1 MEQNVLLDVESMES
15 PVQAN
20 LEVVSPPESVA
31 TPSKSSPILTWA
43 PLAWISALM
52 LVSFYPM
59 LERLV
64 NQWMNDDD
72 MGHGF
77 FVPAVAA
84 YIAWQRKDEILSAEW
99 SRNYLGLAIVLY
111 ASFQYILGTLAA
123 ELFLTRTAIVFSI
136 AGAVLFAGGKP
147 LMKILGFPIFLLF
160 FMVPLPAV
168 IYNQIT
174 FPLQLFASGVAEKS
188 LLLLGIPVLR
198 DGNILELAEHK
209 LSVVEAC
216 SGIRSL
222 LSLTFLSLVYG
233 FFFESKG
240 WLRAVLLF
248 ATIPIAIAANAFR
261 VSMTGVLYEYKSE
274 WAEGFFHTAE
284 GWVIFMFALSMLLTF
299 HRFAIW
305 FYEGIQNARTQAAQ
319 QPTA

>member
-1 MEQNVLLDVESMES
+1 MLVLECMEI
-15 PVQAN
+15 PVQVNPEATQSG
-20 LEVVSPPESVA
+20 EQVVLSP
-31 TPSKSSPILTWA
+31 KSTLLSSWA
-43 PLAWISALM
+43 PFAWISGVM

-64 NQWMNDDD
+64 QQWMNDDD

-77 FVPAVAA
+77 FVPVVAA
-84 YIAWQRKDEILSAEW
+84 YIAWQRKDEILDIEMK
-99 SRNYLGLAIVLY
+99 RNYWGLVVMLY
-111 ASFQYILGTLAA
+111 ASVQYVLGTIAA

-136 AGAVLFAGGKP
+136 AGAVLFTGGLQLLK
-147 LMKILGFPIFLLF
+147 KVGFPIFLLG
-160 FMVPLPAV
+160 FMVPIPAV

-174 FPLQLFASGVAEKS
+174 FPLQMFASGVAEKT

-233 FFFESKG
+233 FFFESRT
-240 WLRAVLLF
+240 WMRAMLLF
-248 ATIPIAIAANAFR
+248 ATVPIAIAANAFR

-284 GWVIFMFALSMLLTF
+284 GWVIFMIALSLLLMF
-299 HRFAIW
+299 HRFANW
-305 FYEGIQNARTQAAQ
+305 FFQGIQNARSQTRPEANA
-319 QPTA
+319 

>member
-1 MEQNVLLDVESMES
+1 MLVLECMEI
-15 PVQAN
+15 PVQVNPGATQSGEQAV
-20 LEVVSPPESVA
+20 LSPKS
-31 TPSKSSPILTWA
+31 TPLSSWA
-43 PLAWISALM
+43 PLAWISGVM

-64 NQWMNDDD
+64 QQWMNDDD

-77 FVPAVAA
+77 FVPVVAA
-84 YIAWQRKDEILSAEW
+84 YIAWQRKDEILEIEMK
-99 SRNYLGLAIVLY
+99 RNYWGLVVMLY
-111 ASFQYILGTLAA
+111 AAVQYVLGTIAA

-136 AGAVLFAGGKP
+136 AGAVLFTGGFQLLK
-147 LMKILGFPIFLLF
+147 KVGFPIFLLG
-160 FMVPLPAV
+160 FMVPIPAV

-174 FPLQLFASGVAEKS
+174 FPLQMFASGVAEKT

-233 FFFESKG
+233 FFFESRG
-240 WLRAVLLF
+240 WMRAMLLF
-248 ATIPIAIAANAFR
+248 ATVPIAIAANAFR

-284 GWVIFMFALSMLLTF
+284 GWVIFMIALSLLLMF
-299 HRFAIW
+299 HRFANW
-305 FYEGIQNARTQAAQ
+305 FFQGIQNARSQTRSEANS
-319 QPTA
+319 

>member
-1 MEQNVLLDVESMES
+1 MDS
-15 PVQAN
+15 PVQEKIIDPTPVAAT
-20 LEVVSPPESVA
+20 LPLAGKTDWSV
-31 TPSKSSPILTWA
+31 WA
-43 PLAWISALM
+43 PLAWVAGLM

-59 LERLV
+59 LQKLV

-77 FVPAVAA
+77 FVPIVAA
-84 YIAWQRKDEILSAEW
+84 YIAWQRKDDLLAAPE
-99 SRNYLGLAIVLY
+99 SRSYLGILVMFY
-111 ASFQYILGTLAA
+111 GSVQYILGTVAA
-123 ELFLTRTAIVFSI
+123 ELFLTRTSIIISI

-147 LMKILGFPIFLLF
+147 LLRILAFPIFLLV
-160 FMVPLPAV
+160 FMVPIPAI

-174 FPLQLFASGVAEKS
+174 FPLQLFASGVAEKT

-233 FFFESKG
+233 FFFESRT
-240 WLRAVLLF
+240 WLRALLLF
-248 ATIPIAIAANAFR
+248 ATVPIAIAANAFR

-284 GWVIFMFALSMLLTF
+284 GWVIFMFALSMLLAF

-305 FYEGIQNARTQAAQ
+305 FSQGIQNARSQAEQHSEA
-319 QPTA
+319 

>member
-1 MEQNVLLDVESMES
+1 MEI
-15 PVQAN
+15 PVQVNPEATQSGEQAV
-20 LEVVSPPESVA
+20 LSPKS
-31 TPSKSSPILTWA
+31 TPLSSWA
-43 PLAWISALM
+43 PLAWISGVM

-64 NQWMNDDD
+64 QQWMHDDD

-77 FVPAVAA
+77 FVPVVAA
-84 YIAWQRKDEILSAEW
+84 YIAWQRKDEILEIEME
-99 SRNYLGLAIVLY
+99 RNYWGLVVMLY
-111 ASFQYILGTLAA
+111 AAVQYVLGTIAA

-136 AGAVLFAGGKP
+136 AGAVLFTGGFQLLK
-147 LMKILGFPIFLLF
+147 KVGFPIFLLG
-160 FMVPLPAV
+160 FMVPIPAV

-174 FPLQLFASGVAEKS
+174 FPLQMFASGVAEKT

-233 FFFESKG
+233 FFFESRG
-240 WLRAVLLF
+240 WMRAMLLF
-248 ATIPIAIAANAFR
+248 ATVPIAIAANAFR

-284 GWVIFMFALSMLLTF
+284 GWVIFMIALSLLLMF
-299 HRFAIW
+299 HRFANW
-305 FYEGIQNARTQAAQ
+305 FFQGIQNARSQTRPEANA
-319 QPTA
+319 